1 MPPLS
6 LPQNVQQQVETFFT
20 NPVTVRTKT
29 RTVAPDGT
37 ILENYQTRTIQCLI
51 APRNRGTLRGERD
64 YRAIDDNAVVVYT
77 HKDEVITIDDEIEI
91 GGKWLRVSYL
101 YPNADVYRAFLA
113 IGDKE

>member
-1 MPPLS
+1 MSPTS
-6 LPQNVQQQVETFFT
+6 LPKHVQHQVEQFFT
-20 NPVTVRTKT
+20 TPVAVRTKT

-37 ILENYQTRTIQCLI
+37 IVETYQTRTIHCLI

-77 HKDEVITIDDEIEI
+77 HKGVTITIDDEIDI
-91 GGKWLRVSYL
+91 GGKWLRVSYV
-101 YPNADVYRAFLA
+101 YPNTGVYRAFLA